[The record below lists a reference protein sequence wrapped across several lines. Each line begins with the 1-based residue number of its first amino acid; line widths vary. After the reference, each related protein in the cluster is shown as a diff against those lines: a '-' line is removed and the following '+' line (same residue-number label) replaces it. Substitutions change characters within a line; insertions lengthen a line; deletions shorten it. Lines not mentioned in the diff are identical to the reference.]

1 MDTTTRVVVPVL
13 IRLCKRKDGTLFHTA
28 LIPVGGKWVT
38 AMVAPAAEK
47 AAKEAGKGIS
57 LTKENPRAYLGE
69 AEVEGHTV
77 MTLRR
82 RRRLAD
88 LFTTE
93 ELLGK

>member
-1 MDTTTRVVVPVL
+1 MDTTTRIVVPVL
-13 IRLCKRKDGTLFHTA
+13 IRLCKRKDGSLFHTA

-38 AMVAPAAEK
+38 AMVDPKAEK
-47 AAKEAGKGIS
+47 SAKEAGKRVR

-69 AEVEGHTV
+69 AEVEGHTI
-77 MTLRR
+77 MTLRC

-93 ELLGK
+93 ELLGE